1 MSHPLNIGLYLL
13 SPSEPAGIER
23 AAWAEE
29 HGYSTVWVPDGEGK
43 MHALTLAGALAAS
56 TSSIRIAIGIVP
68 VFTHTPAVLAAAA
81 LTLSHL
87 APGRIVMGLGA
98 SAEGMIEGWHGIPY
112 QKPLTRVR
120 ETTLAL
126 QAMLAGER
134 SDFAGET
141 LTTKGFKLL
150 PPLKAPVPVYLAAL
164 RPKMLE
170 LAGELADGVVMH
182 LAPMSLLPGMLAS
195 VAAGAK
201 RSGRELSSLDIAC
214 RFNVVMAKN
223 KAEAME
229 PAREFIQRYFTAPI
243 YRRFFEWCGF
253 EAEAEAFEKG
263 FREKDRAATRAAITD
278 RVVETF
284 CIVGAPEEC
293 REQVA
298 AFHAAGIT
306 SPAINACTT
315 DPQVA
320 QRIFEAFL
328 PEHF

>member
-1 MSHPLNIGLYLL
+1 MN
-13 SPSEPAGIER
+13 R
-23 AAWAEE
+23 
-29 HGYSTVWVPDGEGK
+29 
-43 MHALTLAGALAAS
+43 
-56 TSSIRIAIGIVP
+56 
-68 VFTHTPAVLAAAA
+68 
-81 LTLSHL
+81 
-87 APGRIVMGLGA
+87 
-98 SAEGMIEGWHGIPY
+98 
-112 QKPLTRVR
+112 R
-120 ETTLAL
+120 EKILAL
-126 QAMLAGER
+126 VVAVSMCAYLGYQGAAKLFLDPKAELEKK
-134 SDFAGET
+134 AKT
-141 LTTKGFKLL
+141 LRTDILNLEAENGLEE
-150 PPLKAPVPVYLAAL
+150 VYLAAL

-284 CIVGAPEEC
+284 CIIGAPEEC

-315 DPQVA
+315 DGEVA